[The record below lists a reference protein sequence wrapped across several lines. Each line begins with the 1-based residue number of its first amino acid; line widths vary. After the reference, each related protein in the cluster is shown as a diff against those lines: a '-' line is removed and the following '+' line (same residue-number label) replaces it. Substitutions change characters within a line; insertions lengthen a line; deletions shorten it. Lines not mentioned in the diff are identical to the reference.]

1 MSRRRALLAA
11 AFAATLAAAGCGA
24 PPAGPPADLAAS
36 ALCFRE
42 PALAPPD
49 DAIRAR
55 VATLAATVA
64 EPERSWIRALATHES
79 GGDAFA
85 VSPTGC
91 AGPLAIQRC
100 DGCTPCCVADAADR
114 SSRYYDRCDSE
125 RLNGYRCDLQS
136 DPRFR
141 PGYSVGYAERRLR
154 DLQRRLAR
162 VPAEG
167 HTFAGALAA
176 SWNAGAGVFD
186 RFPEGLA
193 GPQEVIARLAFGAAE
208 PYRTWTPEDLWNKVV
223 EVYDHVAWLDYLAAG
238 WRDGFAPPAAGAAAP
253 GERCFA
259 VVAGRFVPTARPA
272 GDWRAVEIAR
282 LRFGRYLLDVVEVLP
297 APVR

>member
-1 MSRRRALLAA
+1 VSLGRAPLATALAA
-11 AFAATLAAAGCGA
+11 ALAAAACTS

-42 PALAPPD
+42 PVLAPPD

-55 VATLAATVA
+55 VAALTAAVD

-79 GGDAFA
+79 GGEAGA
-85 VSPTGC
+85 ISPTGC
-91 AGPLAIQRC
+91 AGPLAIRSC
-100 DGCTPCCVADAADR
+100 DGCTPCCIADAADR
-114 SSRYYDRCDSE
+114 SPRYYDRCDSE
-125 RLNGYRCDLQS
+125 SRSGYRCDPAS

-141 PGYSVGYAERRLR
+141 PGYSVDYAERRLGALR
-154 DLQRRLAR
+154 RRLAR
-162 VPAEG
+162 APGGG

-193 GPQEVIARLAFGAAE
+193 GPPEVIARLAFGAAE
-208 PYRTWTPEDLWNKVV
+208 PYRAWAPEDLWNKVV
-223 EVYDHVAWLDYLAAG
+223 EVYDYVAWLDFLAAG
-238 WRDGFAPPAAGAAAP
+238 WRDGFAPRAAGAAP
-253 GERCFA
+253 SERCFA
-259 VVAGRFVPTARPA
+259 VAAGRLAPAARPA

-282 LRFGRYLLDVVEVLP
+282 LRFGRYQPDVVEVLP
-297 APVR
+297 APGP